1 MSHQPSS
8 INSLKS
14 TASSAYDTVSS
25 TVSQTDPDYDEK
37 KDKTNFTKDVHG
49 NKAKKG
55 GFKDKL
61 NEAVMGRSIEGEES
75 IVEKSTWYIQSE
87 E

>member
-1 MSHQPSS
+1 
-8 INSLKS
+8 
-14 TASSAYDTVSS
+14 
-25 TVSQTDPDYDEK
+25 
-37 KDKTNFTKDVHG
+37 VHG
-49 NKAKKG
+49 KKAKKG
-55 GFKDKL
+55 GFKDKP